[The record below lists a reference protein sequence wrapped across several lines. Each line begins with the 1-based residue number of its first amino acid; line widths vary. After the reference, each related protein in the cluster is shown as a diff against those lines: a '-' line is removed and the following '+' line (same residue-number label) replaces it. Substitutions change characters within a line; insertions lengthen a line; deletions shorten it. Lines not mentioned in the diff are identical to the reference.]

1 MSQYPQ
7 RSFQATSPVAWFT
20 AVFIGC
26 FPAIAEA
33 GDFNLSATVRG
44 RYEVLDGQV
53 RPGFNAKDDVFSL
66 RTALLAQYEAGN
78 VSFGSELYDSRVY
91 GGELGSAIS
100 TNDVNALE
108 LVQAY
113 VSAKAGNPFGT
124 DTSAALQVGRFTL
137 NLGSRRLVA
146 ADDYR
151 NTTNGYT
158 GLRADLM
165 LRGDVAATL
174 IYTLPQQRRPDD
186 LPSIL
191 NNKVIIDHESF
202 GQQLWGG
209 LVAKRR
215 ALAQATLEV
224 SYFGFAE
231 DDEAGRPT
239 RNRHL
244 QTYGG
249 RLVREPAPQQA
260 DYELEVLRQTGNIR
274 ASIATN
280 APSLDVAAWFAHGEF
295 GYSFA
300 HALKPRLAIEIDYAS
315 GDRPGGKFGRFD
327 TLFGMRRSDL
337 APAGLYA
344 AIGRTNLIAIGP
356 RIDVTPTKRLDAF
369 VTYRALWAASRTDS
383 FSTTGVRDPAGTS
396 GSFAGHQVDARLRWW
411 WVPEKLRGEI
421 NAAWLGKR
429 GLLDDAPN
437 APPSGDTRYLSLA
450 LTTSF

>member
-174 IYTLPQQRRPDD
+174 IYTLPQQRRPC
-186 LPSIL
+186 
-191 NNKVIIDHESF
+191 
-202 GQQLWGG
+202 
-209 LVAKRR
+209 
-215 ALAQATLEV
+215 
-224 SYFGFAE
+224 
-231 DDEAGRPT
+231 PT
-239 RNRHL
+239 RHGAR
-244 QTYGG
+244 GS
-249 RLVREPAPQQA
+249 RRC
-260 DYELEVLRQTGNIR
+260 
-274 ASIATN
+274 ASRG
-280 APSLDVAAWFAHGEF
+280 AA
-295 GYSFA
+295 
-300 HALKPRLAIEIDYAS
+300 R
-315 GDRPGGKFGRFD
+315 RR
-327 TLFGMRRSDL
+327 RRST
-337 APAGLYA
+337 
-344 AIGRTNLIAIGP
+344 RP
-356 RIDVTPTKRLDAF
+356 R
-369 VTYRALWAASRTDS
+369 
-383 FSTTGVRDPAGTS
+383 
-396 GSFAGHQVDARLRWW
+396 
-411 WVPEKLRGEI
+411 
-421 NAAWLGKR
+421 
-429 GLLDDAPN
+429 
-437 APPSGDTRYLSLA
+437 
-450 LTTSF
+450 